1 MRASATIVAR
11 VDITATT
18 IATTN
23 FPFEPLPER
32 LYNRCRTNFQ
42 VRMRRRKPSGQ
53 WRIPLLLAGLIAAS
67 SLITSAQSGILAQ
80 SSSAS
85 QEQAQTQAS
94 PTLDRI
100 LLLLK
105 SSDEQTKSLDTLL
118 DAQQTPGNPQFH
130 AWLTASQ
137 FADRFSVSA
146 SSAAL
151 VEAWLTKQGFSVA
164 ALPSG
169 RQWIEFSGTVQQV
182 ERAFGTKVAQAT
194 DAGGGLRYKLAGAI
208 SVPPAIS
215 ASVAGLVSLDGSLAA
230 TAITPVHEAGTTA
243 AALQSQSASGASVV
257 TPVHMQSL
265 LQLSGLQKDQI
276 AGQGQSLAIV
286 SRSSVDPN
294 NYAAFRTAFGLPE
307 LSLQIDTSGAG
318 KIAAISRNEDEAATL
333 LAASWASI
341 AAPSAQVVIVPAEST
356 NATDGIDLALA
367 AAIDGDIAPTLSV
380 GYSSCEAAIS
390 AVHQAFYAAL
400 YKQAA
405 AEGIS
410 VVAAAGDSGAAAC
423 HSPLDTNPVSTG
435 MSVNALAAT
444 PWNTAAGAIEQR
456 SDGTS
461 LAAWRSGNA
470 PGDWFAS
477 AGGIS
482 SAYAAPAWQSASGV
496 PTADPVAITQS
507 SASSTAVS
515 SQAGTG
521 ARHRY
526 LPDIS
531 LPTITNHAEPSGL
544 AFSLGEASAD
554 SGCHLVSAGGSGA
567 SAAILAGISALLNQK
582 YGPQG
587 NLAPNLYALSRH
599 FQNASASDTALPLT
613 DVLQGSSK
621 LACTAAS
628 ADCVSSQIGFDAAKG
643 YDLASGLGSVNASAL
658 VNNWT
663 VTEATGTSPVTVE
676 MTNTG
681 GATYNPSAIITLS
694 ARVLSGSGGA
704 VPTGTVQFYD
714 QTVNANTGSP
724 VTLDASGNASYQE
737 NGQFTVGGHNIAA
750 IYSGDSTY
758 AAGESQPVTINIQPS
773 ATSLTVASS
782 TTTPAGGSTI
792 TVTGIVT
799 STNPGNSPPTGTL
812 TVNLDGV
819 AQGNAKLAT
828 SASVTSASVNVT
840 VPTAGSHT
848 VQGIYSGDSN
858 YNNSTSNSVTITVA
872 KGATV
877 TAISATPST
886 LTAGA
891 PETFTATVAPATSTT
906 TAYTITGT
914 ISFYDGGTTLLGTA
928 AISSN
933 TAILTGV
940 LLSTTTA
947 HTITAVYS
955 GDTSWSASVSS
966 PLLLQPILLPVT
978 VTLTA
983 STTVLSPGQSASL
996 TATVTPVTPPV
1007 STAEQNPTG
1016 NVLFYAG
1023 TALLGEV
1030 ALSTG
1035 VGDTGVATIYVPSLP
1050 AGSYVLTAQYAGDA
1064 TYGPAVSNSLGFAVQ
1079 NFTIGCSVNNVNV
1092 VQGQTASVTCNVA
1105 SLGGLTGPI
1114 QVACAEQNPA
1124 QQGAIAC
1131 SFSPNVV
1138 QGTGQT
1144 TLTIVTTSGNIST
1157 TSRSERPRLPGSR
1170 TPPPGSSP
1178 GSGPPFL
1185 PLASGT
1191 ALAFAGLLFT
1201 PIGKRARI
1209 FRNGRGPML
1218 GVVLLFA
1225 GLCGAGLGC
1234 NNTSSLST
1242 QPGTSLGVHTL
1253 KISAAAYVNTVTVTQ
1268 NTYVTVNVTPS
1279 N

>member
-1 MRASATIVAR
+1 M
-11 VDITATT
+11 
-18 IATTN
+18 
-23 FPFEPLPER
+23 L
-32 LYNRCRTNFQ
+32 
-42 VRMRRRKPSGQ
+42 RRKRSGQ

-67 SLITSAQSGILAQ
+67 SLIVTAQ
-80 SSSAS
+80 SSVTAQNKGAS
-85 QEQAQTQAS
+85 RGHARTQVS

-105 SSDEQTKSLDTLL
+105 PSDAQAKSLDTLL
-118 DAQQTPGNPQFH
+118 EAQQTPGNPEFH

-146 SSAAL
+146 ATASS
-151 VEAWLTKQGFSVA
+151 VQAWLTKQGFSVT

-169 RQWIEFSGTVQQV
+169 RQWIEFSGTAQQV
-182 ERAFGTKVAQAT
+182 EQAFGAKVVAVT
-194 DAGGGLRYKLAGAI
+194 DANGGLHYKLAGAVNI
-208 SVPPAIS
+208 PSPIS
-215 ASVAGLVSLDGSLAA
+215 ASVAGLVSLDGSLSTAA
-230 TAITPVHEAGTTA
+230 MTPVREANTTIA
-243 AALQSQSASGASVV
+243 ELQGKNASNSSVL
-257 TPVHMQSL
+257 TPAHAQSL
-265 LQLSGLQKDQI
+265 LGLSSLQKDQI
-276 AGQGQSLAIV
+276 TGQGQSIAIV
-286 SRSSVDPN
+286 SRSSVNQND
-294 NYAAFRTAFGLPE
+294 YSAFRIAFGLPD
-307 LSLQIDTSGAG
+307 LPLQVSAATTGKAG
-318 KIAAISRNEDEAATL
+318 VASRNEDESTTML
-333 LAASWASI
+333 SASWASI

-367 AAIDGDIAPTLSV
+367 AAIDGDIAPAVSV
-380 GYSSCEAAIS
+380 GYSNCEAAIS
-390 AVHQAFYAAL
+390 AAHQGFYAAL
-400 YKQAA
+400 YRQAA

-410 VVAAAGDSGAAAC
+410 VIAAAGDSGAAAC
-423 HSPLDTNPVSTG
+423 HSPLDTNPVSSG

-444 PWNTAAGAIEQR
+444 PWNTAASAVESG
-456 SDGTS
+456 SDDTS
-461 LAAWRSGNA
+461 LAAWRSSNT

-482 SAYAAPAWQSASGV
+482 SAYPAPSWQTASGV
-496 PTADPVAITQS
+496 PAADSVAITQS
-507 SASSTAVS
+507 STSSTAVS
-515 SQAGTG
+515 SQASTSV
-521 ARHRY
+521 RHRY
-526 LPDIS
+526 LPDVS
-531 LPTITNHAEPSGL
+531 LPTVSDSAGTQGL
-544 AFSLGEASAD
+544 AFCLSKASAD
-554 SGCHLVSAGGSGA
+554 SQCHLVSAGGSGA

-599 FQNASASDTALPLT
+599 FQNASASNAALPLT
-613 DVLQGSSK
+613 DVAQGSSK
-621 LACTAAS
+621 LACAAAS
-628 ADCVSSQIGFDAAKG
+628 AGCVNSQIGFDAAKG

-658 VNNWT
+658 VSNWT
-663 VTEATGTSPVTVE
+663 VTEAAGTSPVTVE

-681 GATYNPSAIITLS
+681 GITYNPSAIITLS
-694 ARVLSGSGGA
+694 ARVLSGSGGT

-714 QTVNANTGSP
+714 QTVSANTGSP

-773 ATSLTVASS
+773 PTSLTVTSS
-782 TTTPAGGSTI
+782 TTTPTGGSTI
-792 TVTGIVT
+792 TVTGTVT

-848 VQGIYSGDSN
+848 IQGIYSGDSN
-858 YNNSTSNSVTITVA
+858 YNNSTSPSVTITVA

-886 LTAGA
+886 LTAGV
-891 PETFTATVAPATSTT
+891 PETFTATVAPATSSTT
-906 TAYTITGT
+906 TYTITGT

-928 AISSN
+928 AISNN
-933 TAILTGV
+933 TAILTGI

-955 GDTSWSASVSS
+955 GDTTWSASVSS

-983 STTVLSPGQSASL
+983 STTVLAPGQSASL

-1023 TALLGEV
+1023 ATLLGEV

-1035 VGDTGVATIYVPSLP
+1035 VGDTGVATIFVPSLP
-1050 AGSYVLTAQYAGDA
+1050 ASSYVLTAQYAGDA

-1079 NFTIGCSVNNVNV
+1079 NFTIACSVNNVTV

-1124 QQGAIAC
+1124 QQGALAC
-1131 SFSPNVV
+1131 SFSPTIV

-1144 TLTIVTTSGNIST
+1144 TLTIVTTAGDIST
-1157 TSRSERPRLPGSR
+1157 TSRNEHPRLPG
-1170 TPPPGSSP
+1170 PPPAP
-1178 GSGPPFL
+1178 GPPLL
-1185 PLASGT
+1185 PWASGT
-1191 ALAFAGLLFT
+1191 ALAFAGLLLT
-1201 PIGKRARI
+1201 PIGKRARL
-1209 FRNGRGPML
+1209 FRNGRGRIL
-1218 GVVLLFA
+1218 GLALLFA

-1242 QPGTSLGVHTL
+1242 QLGTSLGVHTL